1 MDPSYSS
8 IGKNRALLDGYVGW
22 IGGRGKGW
30 STLNKGLMVMHLIA
44 TSDGLPGLAMT
55 SGVEDNVL
63 IHVQG
68 LVGKTDRVFLG
79 HGRS

>member
-1 MDPSYSS
+1 MDPPYPS
-8 IGKNRALLDGYVGW
+8 IGKDQALLDGDVGW
-22 IGGRGKGW
+22 IGCCGKRW
-30 STLNKGLMVMHLIA
+30 PAPNKGLVVMHSIA

-55 SGVEDNVL
+55 PGVEDNVL

-79 HGRS
+79 HGSS